1 MAIRDSTTC
10 LSLISLKLNGA
21 ESFEEKK
28 VEKKTSKL
36 SLLNN
41 TCTCWLTLGIT
52 CCSHDILEYSSRIR
66 IRNRKNRTL
75 KHYEGHLSRMQK
87 ESNLT

>member
-28 VEKKTSKL
+28 VGKKTSKL

-41 TCTCWLTLGIT
+41 TCTCW
-52 CCSHDILEYSSRIR
+52 
-66 IRNRKNRTL
+66 
-75 KHYEGHLSRMQK
+75 
-87 ESNLT
+87 